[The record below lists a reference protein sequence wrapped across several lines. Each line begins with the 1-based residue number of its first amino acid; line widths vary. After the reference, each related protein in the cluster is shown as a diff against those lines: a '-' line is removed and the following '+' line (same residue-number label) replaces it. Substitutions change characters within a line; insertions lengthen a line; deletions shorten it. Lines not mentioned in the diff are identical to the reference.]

1 MTLTTDERSEITP
14 SAFLVMELHARYYML
29 IDRYVRHRLHDPVRS
44 AEVVR
49 EVFARAASDPDSLPQ
64 RPLPL
69 LIAIARHE
77 IAEILTEGPL
87 PTERPS

>member
-1 MTLTTDERSEITP
+1 MTLTTDERSELTP
-14 SAFLVMELHARYYML
+14 SAFLVIELHARYHVL

-44 AEVVR
+44 AEVVS
-49 EVFARAASDPDSLPQ
+49 EVFTRAASEPDSLS
-64 RPLPL
+64 RNPLPL